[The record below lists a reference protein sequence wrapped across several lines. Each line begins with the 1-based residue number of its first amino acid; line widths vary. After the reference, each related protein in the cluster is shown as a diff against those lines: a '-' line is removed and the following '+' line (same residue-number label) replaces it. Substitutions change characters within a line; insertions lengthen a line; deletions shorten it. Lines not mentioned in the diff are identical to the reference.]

1 MTTLKKIYLLVGS
14 TINIVVY
21 SVNVRVKFYSIQ
33 GATVYDAAYSLN
45 MDLQTLFSTP
55 VTKSKMSL
63 FLVEITFARGRHH
76 SKCRLN

>member
-33 GATVYDAAYSLN
+33 GATVYDAAYSANL
-45 MDLQTLFSTP
+45 DLEMLFF
-55 VTKSKMSL
+55 VT
-63 FLVEITFARGRHH
+63 F
-76 SKCRLN
+76 

>member
-33 GATVYDAAYSLN
+33 VATVYDATYSANL
-45 MDLQTLFSTP
+45 DLEMLYFI
-55 VTKSKMSL
+55 M
-63 FLVEITFARGRHH
+63 F
-76 SKCRLN
+76 